1 VISYVDTS
9 VILRWVLGQPDALPH
24 PAADAVLVTSRLTT
38 VEATRSLDRMRRQG
52 KLSEGVYA
60 ERLGTA
66 LRMLGRIDRV
76 HLHVAVLR
84 RAGDPFPVPLGT
96 LDALHLATAL
106 VVRDRRADDVTIAT
120 HDAQLAAA
128 ARSVGLDVAGE
139 VA

>member
-1 VISYVDTS
+1 
-9 VILRWVLGQPDALPH
+9 
-24 PAADAVLVTSRLTT
+24 
-38 VEATRSLDRMRRQG
+38 MRRQG